1 MTESSPENAPS
12 SEVPAADSGR
22 EGHQES
28 RPDSRPEGRPRGGR
42 GDRERSVPKVKVFI
56 EGRYLKHSRD
66 LPQTLFFC
74 PECKGHPRRRRKCE
88 RCEGFGK
95 LTKDSVQELIGWVLG
110 KAAGTR
116 KHKFHGAGREDV
128 DVRMLGDGRPF
139 VFELLDPKV
148 PNVDLAEIE
157 AEINR
162 RNEGRLEVRGFHWTQ
177 RGRVRELKEGQFA
190 KEYRARVACEQ
201 LPDEAAVAACLGVRY
216 DVAQKT
222 PTRVA
227 HRRADKVR
235 KRWIEIVEVEPTEA
249 REGEDAAVLV
259 TLRTQHGT
267 YVKEAV
273 SGEGGMTEPSLA
285 SKLGLGESVCSELDV
300 LAILEEE
307 EPSKEE
313 DTEPQA
319 TESRATES
327 RATEVR
333 GTRSE
338 PAEDSAPQKAPA
350 KPSSFGAG
358 L

>member
-1 MTESSPENAPS
+1 MTESSYEHDPS
-12 SEVPAADSGR
+12 SESSTSDRPSSEAGR
-22 EGHQES
+22 EGR
-28 RPDSRPEGRPRGGR
+28 RPHGRGG
-42 GDRERSVPKVKVFI
+42 RERSVPKVKVFI

-66 LPQTLFFC
+66 LPQTVFFC

-148 PNVDLAEIE
+148 SNVDLAEIE
-157 AEINR
+157 AEINS
-162 RNEGRLEVRGFHWTQ
+162 RNEGRLEVRGLHWTQ
-177 RGRVRELKEGQFA
+177 KGRVRELKEGQFS

-201 LPDEAAVAACLGVRY
+201 APDPASVEACLGERY
-216 DVAQKT
+216 EVAQKT
-222 PTRVA
+222 PSRVA

-235 KRWIEIVEVEPTEA
+235 GRWIEIVEVETAEA
-249 REGEDAAVLV
+249 REGEGAAAVV

-285 SKLGLGESVCSELDV
+285 QKLGLGEAVCSELDV

-307 EPSKEE
+307 TGEEAPGLELAPKDGPSGNP
-313 DTEPQA
+313 DAGRGGGTE
-319 TESRATES
+319 TS
-327 RATEVR
+327 
-333 GTRSE
+333 
-338 PAEDSAPQKAPA
+338 
-350 KPSSFGAG
+350 SSFGAG